1 MNEEREHK
9 RKVGNLKNRR
19 KAHVTFV
26 QGRHPLIS
34 RRAAAYLPSLD

>member
-26 QGRHPLIS
+26 QGRHPLTEL
-34 RRAAAYLPSLD
+34 RVAAYFTF